1 MSFQKK
7 QLKFFTTELSDMKL
21 RKLIGKDSYTEQ
33 QFQKVIYKIID
44 RAYDSPGKKPL
55 L

>member
-7 QLKFFTTELSDMKL
+7 QLKFFTTEISDMKL
-21 RKLIGKDSYTEQ
+21 KQLIGKDIYNEG

-44 RAYDSPGKKPL
+44 LAFDSPAKKPL